1 MKNLKGRTKE
11 LKEYD
16 LEVDGI
22 KKKLMLLLFK
32 LFKIESLLLLRKKR
46 KRSRS
51 CSSSSSDEEQLDS
64 KDIKQNVKIIG
75 NKVSWQ
81 Y

>member
-1 MKNLKGRTKE
+1 MISKSM
-11 LKEYD
+11 EY
-16 LEVDGI
+16 